1 MFKRTNF
8 VLTKCIGEIL
18 CTGIIDIICI
28 ETEFDECLLTKID
41 LCNKTEYRIV
51 LLYLFVKSRR
61 DVELQLSQFD
71 YSKDRVLSKTTNI
84 NSSIETNDQN
94 KTTL

>member
-41 LCNKTEYRIV
+41 LCNKTEYRNSST
-51 LLYLFVKSRR
+51 LFVRKISARC
-61 DVELQLSQFD
+61 
-71 YSKDRVLSKTTNI
+71 
-84 NSSIETNDQN
+84 
-94 KTTL
+94 